1 MRAGLEV
8 LKAWVFGEST
18 VASQGLNMVLA
29 VTCACPLKE
38 VESSTADRGALWFS
52 GFSAQLAPERSRARP
67 EAITAYGSEN
77 ASYAHHSQC
86 CPPQQAGVGGG
97 PLDRPAWN
105 LACGQVAGLSRAS
118 CRPLGRSEVAPLE
131 QERMLAEAKASVSS
145 AVIDTLT
152 LGCLRARNKAL
163 RLICGG
169 LAAPSIAH
177 PSFVASRA
185 HRPTALHEAMIG
197 G

>member
-1 MRAGLEV
+1 MLEV

-18 VASQGLNMVLA
+18 VASQGPNMVLA

-38 VESSTADRGALWFS
+38 VENSTADRGALWLS
-52 GFSAQLAPERSRARP
+52 GFRALLSSERSRACP

-77 ASYAHHSQC
+77 ASDAHHRHC
-86 CPPQQAGVGGG
+86 GPPQQAGVGGG
-97 PLDRPAWN
+97 PVDRLAWN
-105 LACGQVAGLSRAS
+105 LACGQVAGLSQALS
-118 CRPLGRSEVAPLE
+118 HPLCRSEVAPLE
-131 QERMLAEAKASVSS
+131 QERMLAGAKASVGS

-152 LGCLRARNKAL
+152 LVCCRARNKAL
-163 RLICGG
+163 RHICGG

-177 PSFVASRA
+177 FSFAASRTPS
-185 HRPTALHEAMIG
+185 PTALHKAMTG